1 MQGRRAKGAVPASS
15 KMSPQMRSIDDEIR
29 EKYLERAI
37 RELNQLSREVQDC
50 QHCPRGK
57 LMPVLGSG
65 HPQAD
70 VFMLK
75 HSPMVSEI
83 EEGVAF
89 YGRAGNALMKSFKRL
104 GIDPLVV
111 YGTLC
116 VKCPI
121 AEPDLAPQECIARLI
136 EELAIVQPKIVVV
149 MGEPSLRTLNGLQV
163 PLSRPIEQREGEIQ
177 AFTPTIDALYVPD
190 IDASLDEEGAKQRF
204 WRAFRMLGAWYEDL
218 PPY

>member
-1 MQGRRAKGAVPASS
+1 MQTGRRKGAAPASS
-15 KMSPQMRSIDDEIR
+15 KNGPMRSIDDEIR

-37 RELNQLSREVQDC
+37 RELNQMSREIQEC
-50 QHCPRGK
+50 SHCPRGK

-70 VFMLK
+70 IFMLK
-75 HSPMVSEI
+75 QAPLAAEI

-89 YGRAGNALMKSFKRL
+89 YGRSGNALMKSFKRL
-104 GIDPLVV
+104 GIDPLVI

-121 AEPDLAPQECIARLI
+121 PEPDLAAEPCLHRVV
-136 EELAIVQPKIVVV
+136 EEIAIVQPKIVVV
-149 MGEPSLRTLNGLQV
+149 MGEPALRVLNGLNV
-163 PLSRPIEQREGEIQ
+163 PLSRTIEPRPGEVQ
-177 AFTPTIDALYVPD
+177 AFTPTVDALYTPD
-190 IDASLDEEGAKQRF
+190 IDDSLDEENAKQRF
-204 WRAFRMLGAWYEDL
+204 WRSFKALGEWYEDL

>member
-1 MQGRRAKGAVPASS
+1 
-15 KMSPQMRSIDDEIR
+15 MRSIDDEIR

-37 RELNQLSREVQDC
+37 RELNQMSREIQDC
-50 QHCPRGK
+50 QHCPRGN

-70 VFMLK
+70 IFMLK
-75 HSPMVSEI
+75 QAPLSSEI

-89 YGRAGNALMKSFKRL
+89 YGRSGNALMKSFKRL

-116 VKCPI
+116 VKCPTP
-121 AEPDLAPQECIARLI
+121 EPDLAPGECIGRVV
-136 EELAIVQPKIVVV
+136 EELAIVQPKIVVI
-149 MGEPSLRTLNGLQV
+149 MGEPALRILNGLGV
-163 PLSRPIEQREGEIQ
+163 PLAREIQPDEGEIQ

-190 IDASLDEEGAKQRF
+190 IDASLDEEDAKARF
-204 WRAFRMLGAWYEDL
+204 WRAFKTLGVWYDDL